1 MPLSE
6 ETIYEQLCDDFRSL
20 NGILWQTPLIVMTLT
35 GGLWFAVASF
45 DLTNIARS
53 ALLAFAAVANVLM
66 IIALYRL
73 RYVMQRIQEQI
84 RTRDGRQVIGPN
96 YVIVTCFA
104 VLLALAATASTFAS
118 FSPSIYFKESA
129 AAKEGTS

>member
-1 MPLSE
+1 
-6 ETIYEQLCDDFRSL
+6 
-20 NGILWQTPLIVMTLT
+20 
-35 GGLWFAVASF
+35 
-45 DLTNIARS
+45 
-53 ALLAFAAVANVLM
+53 M

-118 FSPSIYFKESA
+118 FSPATYFKEST